1 MKEKIENLIK
11 EVGVNEVDSIL
22 QEMKSKVN
30 VKENIKKDFIE
41 LLSGCTISFD
51 CDDIDYKKD
60 GILLFY
66 YQKNENIFR
75 LKYDIWSTFNSKYN
89 LNNQELKELLVGVV
103 EEVLNYKGVTPDTIF
118 YARSI
123 IVKEVL
129 NYKGVTPEQVRYF
142 QR

>member
-51 CDDIDYKKD
+51 CDDIDYKKME
-60 GILLFY
+60 FY
-66 YQKNENIFR
+66 YFTIKNENIFR

-89 LNNQELKELLVGVV
+89 LNSQELKELLVDIV
-103 EEVLNYKGVTPDTIF
+103 EEVLNYKG
-118 YARSI
+118 
-123 IVKEVL
+123 
-129 NYKGVTPEQVRYF
+129 
-142 QR
+142 

>member
-1 MKEKIENLIK
+1 MKEKIENIIK

-22 QEMKSKVN
+22 QEMKSKVD

-60 GILLFY
+60 EILLFY

-75 LKYDIWSTFNSKYN
+75 LKYDIWSKFKSKYN
-89 LNNQELKELLVGVV
+89 LNNQELEDLLADIV
-103 EEVLNYKGVTPDTIF
+103 EEVLNYKGVTPQLKIG
-118 YARSI
+118 I
-123 IVKEVL
+123 WC
-129 NYKGVTPEQVRYF
+129 F
-142 QR
+142 QWKRC